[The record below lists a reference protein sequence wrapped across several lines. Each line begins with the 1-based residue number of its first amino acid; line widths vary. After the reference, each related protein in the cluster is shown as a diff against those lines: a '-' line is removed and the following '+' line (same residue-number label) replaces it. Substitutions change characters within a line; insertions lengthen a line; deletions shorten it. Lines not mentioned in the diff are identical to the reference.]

1 MKLTVSSPPHWHV
14 KLTEGRIHFDFII
27 ALVPAVIFAVY
38 MYGMHAVRV
47 ISLAMA
53 TAVISEILIRKLFRK
68 PMTYTDGSA
77 FLIALL
83 FAMILPA
90 SVPFWLVIIG
100 TFLCIFIGKELFGG
114 LGSHPLNPVL
124 VGWAIIHI
132 SWPAYL
138 NINLAAARYNLGFD
152 FHYPLAML
160 KNGGV
165 EAISDFSL
173 VDLVLGKQTAG
184 LGASAIILIFIGGI
198 YLLLRKRITWEIPLS
213 FAVGVIV
220 MATIFWLGTSTFDV
234 KIFFDHLLRGNL
246 RDLLTGKD
254 WFFPGLIYAN
264 PLFHLFTGNVM
275 LGIFFLST
283 DYSSSPFN
291 RWGMVVFGLGCGFLT
306 IILRVWSINPHAVPF
321 AILIMSLFTPLLDR
335 IKRKPKPIKA
345 AYMEKRLS

>member
-1 MKLTVSSPPHWHV
+1 MKLTVSSPPHRHV

-38 MYGMHAVRV
+38 TYGMHAVRV
-47 ISLAMA
+47 IALAMA
-53 TAVISEILIRKLFRK
+53 VAVISEILIRKLFRK

-77 FLIALL
+77 FFIGLL
-83 FAMILPA
+83 FAVILPP

-124 VGWAIIHI
+124 VGWTIIHI

-138 NINLAAARYNLGFD
+138 NINLAAANYDLGYD
-152 FHYPLAML
+152 FYYPLAML
-160 KNGGV
+160 KKAGI
-165 EAISDFSL
+165 EAVSDFSL
-173 VDLVLGKQTAG
+173 VDLLFGRQTAG
-184 LGASAIILIFIGGI
+184 LGASAIILILIGGI
-198 YLLLRKRITWEIPLS
+198 YLLLRKRIAWEIPFS
-213 FAVGVIV
+213 FAVGIV
-220 MATIFWLGTSTFDV
+220 MMAAIFWVLDPTTYV
-234 KIFFDHLLRGNL
+234 
-246 RDLLTGKD
+246 
-254 WFFPGLIYAN
+254 N
-264 PLFHLFTGNVM
+264 PLFHLFTGNAM
-275 LGIFFLST
+275 IGIFFLAT

-335 IKRKPKPIKA
+335 IKSKPKPIKV
-345 AYMEKRLS
+345 AYMEKQLS

>member
-38 MYGMHAVRV
+38 TYGMHAVRV
-47 ISLAMA
+47 IALAMA
-53 TAVISEILIRKLFRK
+53 AAVISEILIRKLFKR

-77 FLIALL
+77 FFIGLL
-83 FAMILPA
+83 FALILPP

-100 TFLCIFIGKELFGG
+100 VFLCIFIGKELFGG

-124 VGWAIIHI
+124 VGWTIIHI

-138 NINLAAARYNLGFD
+138 NINLAAANYDLGYD
-152 FHYPLAML
+152 FYYPLAML
-160 KNGGV
+160 KKAGI

-173 VDLVLGKQTAG
+173 VDLLLGRQTAG

-198 YLLLRKRITWEIPLS
+198 YLLLRKRIAWEIPLS
-213 FAVGVIV
+213 FAVGIV
-220 MATIFWLGTSTFDV
+220 MMAAIFWTLDPTT
-234 KIFFDHLLRGNL
+234 
-246 RDLLTGKD
+246 
-254 WFFPGLIYAN
+254 YAN
-264 PLFHLFTGNVM
+264 PLFHLFTGNAM
-275 LGIFFLST
+275 IGIFFLAT

-335 IKRKPKPIKA
+335 IKSKPKPIKVC
-345 AYMEKRLS
+345 YMEKRLS

>member
-124 VGWAIIHI
+124 VGWAIIYI

-160 KNGGV
+160 KNGGI

-198 YLLLRKRITWEIPLS
+198 YLLLRKRITWEIPLA
-213 FAVGVIV
+213 FAVGILI
-220 MATIFWLGTSTFDV
+220 MAGIFWVSAPT
-234 KIFFDHLLRGNL
+234 K
-246 RDLLTGKD
+246 
-254 WFFPGLIYAN
+254 YAN
-264 PLFHLFTGNVM
+264 PLFHLLTGNAM
-275 LGIFFLST
+275 IGIFFLAT

-321 AILIMSLFTPLLDR
+321 AILIMNLFTPLLDR
-335 IKRKPKPIKA
+335 IKSKPKPIKVT
-345 AYMEKRLS
+345 YMEKRLS